1 MTSRTTLLDLARRV
15 GEATGRDREL
25 DAWIWNHLGHTEG
38 DDAEIAWR
46 KHLPMGPKEIVQ
58 GQTMAAAIEQ
68 FPNDLSGIA
77 RSWNVPPLT
86 ASIDA
91 ALALVEQRFPGTYV
105 NLAPRFYIDGT
116 IVLWT
121 ATIIRP
127 LWEKWT
133 PHEDWFDNF
142 ESPKPHEDRCHAIL
156 AALLAAE
163 IERVSDD
170 A

>member
-68 FPNDLSGIA
+68 FPNDLAGIA

-91 ALALVEQRFPGTYV
+91 ALALVEKTIGSAYWPAIVHKALSALSEKHYWPVTPFSSHEQLREFP
-105 NLAPRFYIDGT
+105 I
-116 IVLWT
+116 
-121 ATIIRP
+121 
-127 LWEKWT
+127 
-133 PHEDWFDNF
+133 
-142 ESPKPHEDRCHAIL
+142 AIL
-156 AALLAAE
+156 AALIAAKLE
-163 IERVSDD
+163 DTP
-170 A
+170 